1 MRGVCARCRERGKS
15 SSGGSTPQKNHHML
29 EGAIG
34 APLDVARLMAPMRAG
49 RGRAPAR
56 RIDARSSSATRPA
69 YRLASC
75 RERHPQQ
82 LQMRMRLRH
91 LHHGA
96 AQARRTARNPTE
108 RSLPSPGRQRSVG
121 VHNDAAAPSAHCSS
135 EQNKRLS
142 HADVPHGHAA
152 CHRKQS
158 QSSPRR
164 RGRGRLLHAAA
175 ARAASR
181 RRPRRPP
188 SRGSAKTT
196 PFNRFDFNP
205 RLHVCVCVR
214 AYMLR
219 LGGFAWRLFAT
230 AS

>member
-15 SSGGSTPQKNHHML
+15 SSGGSTPQKNHHTL

-34 APLDVARLMAPMRAG
+34 APLDVARLKAPMKAG

-56 RIDARSSSATRPA
+56 RIDARSSAATRPA
-69 YRLASC
+69 HRLASC

-96 AQARRTARNPTE
+96 AQARRTTRSPTE

-121 VHNDAAAPSAHCSS
+121 VHNDAAALSAHCSS

-142 HADVPHGHAA
+142 HADTAWPCGVPPQAKSVLA
-152 CHRKQS
+152 ETARS
-158 QSSPRR
+158 RTPPARRSSARR
-164 RGRGRLLHAAA
+164 LTTAAA
-175 ARAASR
+175 TAAEPWVGQDDALSTDCPTVETAARF
-181 RRPRRPP
+181 RPSVP
-188 SRGSAKTT
+188 
-196 PFNRFDFNP
+196 
-205 RLHVCVCVR
+205 
-214 AYMLR
+214 
-219 LGGFAWRLFAT
+219 
-230 AS
+230 